1 MITLIQNIDIYSPD
15 HLGKKDILI
24 SDTRIAAVRENIQ
37 IPQNLAELTI
47 LDGRDLIAVPGFID
61 NHVHITGGGGEGGF
75 ENRTPEINP
84 ADLIEA
90 GVTTVIGVRGT
101 DGFTRSM
108 GNLVAKAKGLRKQ
121 GISCWILTGSY
132 QVPVRTL
139 TDSIESDIL
148 LIEEIIGVGEIAI
161 ADHRSSHAS
170 FNELLSLISS
180 ARIGG
185 VLSGKAGVV
194 NIHLGDGKN
203 GFSTI
208 QQILEESNIPVQHL
222 IPTHVNRNYQ
232 ILSQGFDYARKG
244 GWIDLTASGYVE
256 GLDDPRTKCSKALK
270 LALEEGVPMDRIS
283 LSSDGQGSLPVFNQ
297 NGEADGFKVG
307 SCKSLFDE
315 IRDAI
320 RQEGIPLEVALAT
333 ITRNPARMYR
343 LDGKGGIA
351 PGFDADI
358 VLLSKDF
365 AIKSV
370 ISSGKIYAHGIY
382 QSDNK

>member
-1 MITLIQNIDIYSPD
+1 MITLIQNIDVYSPD

-24 SDTRIAAVRENIQ
+24 TDTRIAAVRENIE
-37 IPQNLAELTI
+37 IPLNLPELTI
-47 LDGRDLIAVPGFID
+47 LDGQELIAVPGFID

-75 ENRTPEINP
+75 EKRTPEINP

-90 GVTTVIGVRGT
+90 GVTSVIGVRGT

-108 GNLVAKAKGLRKQ
+108 ENLVAKAKGLKKQ

-139 TDSIESDIL
+139 TGSIESDIL

-161 ADHRSSHAS
+161 ADHRSSHAP
-170 FNELLSLISS
+170 LDDLISLIAS

-185 VLSGKAGVV
+185 VLSGKAGIV

-208 QQILEESNIPVQHL
+208 RQILEKSDIPRHHI

-232 ILSQGFDYARKG
+232 LLSQGFDYAKEG
-244 GWIDLTASGYVE
+244 GCIDLTASGYVE

-270 LALEEGVPMDRIS
+270 LALEEGVTMDQVS
-283 LSSDGQGSLPVFNQ
+283 LSSDGQGSLPVYNQ
-297 NGEADGFKVG
+297 NGEHDGFKVG
-307 SCKSLFDE
+307 SCKSLFNE

-320 RQEGIPLEVALAT
+320 CQEDIPMEVAVAT

-343 LDGKGGIA
+343 LPGKGNIA

-370 ISSGKIYAHGIY
+370 ISSGRIYNDGIY
-382 QSDNK
+382 LSDEK